1 MKKITINFETF
12 ADKEEAHNYLA
23 EQLEFPDYYGKN
35 LDALYECLTE
45 ISSPTAV
52 HLVNTTDEYAEQIAA
67 VFADAEEENGN
78 LAVFVN

>member
-12 ADKEEAHNYLA
+12 SGKEDAHNYLA
-23 EQLEFPDYYGKN
+23 EQLEFPEYYGKN

-45 ISSPTAV
+45 ISSPTAI
-52 HLVNTTDEYAEQIAA
+52 HLVNIGEEYAEQIAA
-67 VFADAEEENGN
+67 VFSDAEEENSN